1 METEAL
7 SVIKLP
13 CHKNTC
19 SYGSAKT
26 SLPPVTHF
34 ESTATTTANI
44 LPHSTSHSE
53 SSPQDVVSFT
63 TQRGK
68 RGIKVD
74 GVSYSLRHVRK
85 SDGIMVWRCSRCYS
99 VLETTA
105 ALQIIIMPDHKSTS
119 CRPNPPATANT
130 TAIPDC
136 TASRPHFV
144 QTSRKKTAL
153 LYEKHVYYS
162 DSAKHW
168 RCQYRKRMNCKA
180 ACHIKDN
187 TVLSNNVAHVHRAK
201 TDEEIRMFDVIAD
214 VKNKAVEQPE
224 ESHIIS

>member
-1 METEAL
+1 MPSSSRKRASAISNKQTPKRRRLENQPTEEAPGITAFTTQRGKRGLKVGEASFKFARIRRADNVLVWKCSRCQCNMETTEAL

-34 ESTATTTANI
+34 ESTATTTTNI
-44 LPHSTSHSE
+44 LPPSTSHSE

-74 GVSYSLRHVRK
+74 GVSYRLRHVRK

-105 ALQIIIMPDHKSTS
+105 ALQIIKMPDHKSTS
-119 CRPNPPATANT
+119 VVLTRLPPQILLHFPTAF
-130 TAIPDC
+130 
-136 TASRPHFV
+136 R
-144 QTSRKKTAL
+144 
-153 LYEKHVYYS
+153 
-162 DSAKHW
+162 
-168 RCQYRKRMNCKA
+168 
-180 ACHIKDN
+180 
-187 TVLSNNVAHVHRAK
+187 
-201 TDEEIRMFDVIAD
+201 TDEQKEDSSLV
-214 VKNKAVEQPE
+214 
-224 ESHIIS
+224 